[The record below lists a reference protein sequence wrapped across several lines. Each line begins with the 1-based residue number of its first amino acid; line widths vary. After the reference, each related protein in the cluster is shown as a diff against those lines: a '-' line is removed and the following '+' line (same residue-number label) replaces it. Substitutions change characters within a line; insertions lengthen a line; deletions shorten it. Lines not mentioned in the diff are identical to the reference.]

1 VTPITGLLPESMR
14 ACVRA
19 AASSMRS
26 FGMPAS
32 MALAMP
38 PSASTS
44 SMWPTPCGELVVSRS
59 T

>member
-1 VTPITGLLPESMR
+1 MTGWRPESMR

-26 FGMPAS
+26 LGMPAS
-32 MALAMP
+32 IAAVIP
-38 PSASTS
+38 PAASTS
-44 SMWPTPCGELVVSRS
+44 WMCAHACAARSWVSRS